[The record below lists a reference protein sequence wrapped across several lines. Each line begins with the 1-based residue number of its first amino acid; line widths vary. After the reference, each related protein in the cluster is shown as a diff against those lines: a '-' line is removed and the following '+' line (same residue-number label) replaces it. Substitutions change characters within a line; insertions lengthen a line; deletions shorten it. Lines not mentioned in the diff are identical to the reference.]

1 MLSLVSSKYTYHR
14 KKKLAGKKLG
24 SSSHST
30 ITDAGLQ
37 NRPMEKSRKQ
47 NFLRNVSENVVVQPV
62 GTPKKKERIKGQAE
76 SSVNGRPSKA
86 TFVELPVNARSSKA
100 TVRSTVKRVQSLP
113 KNAGHRK
120 VMKIAQAVN
129 GMILS

>member
-30 ITDAGLQ
+30 TTDAGLQ
-37 NRPMEKSRKQ
+37 KRLVEKSRKQ

-62 GTPKKKERIKGQAE
+62 GTLKKKERIKGQAE

-86 TFVELPVNARSSKA
+86 TFAELPVNARSSKA

-120 VMKIAQAVN
+120 AMKIAQAVN

>member
-14 KKKLAGKKLG
+14 KKKLAGKKWG

-30 ITDAGLQ
+30 TTDAGLQ
-37 NRPMEKSRKQ
+37 KRLLEKSRKQ

-62 GTPKKKERIKGQAE
+62 GTLKKKERIKGQAE

-86 TFVELPVNARSSKA
+86 TFAELPVNARSSKA
-100 TVRSTVKRVQSLP
+100 TVKRVQSLP